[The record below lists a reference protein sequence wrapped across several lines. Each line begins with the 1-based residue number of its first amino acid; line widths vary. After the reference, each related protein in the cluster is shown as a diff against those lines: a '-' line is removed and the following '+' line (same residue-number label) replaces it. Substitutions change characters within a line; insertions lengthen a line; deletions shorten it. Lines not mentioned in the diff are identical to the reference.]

1 MADFIIKV
9 SPETML
15 NQAERIKGSVNNIE
29 KLFASIDGRVYGSQ
43 TYWEGS
49 ASNTHITKYNKIHEN
64 CRDIIRRLSE
74 HPNDL
79 MKMAGLYQ
87 NTETQAKESAG
98 SLAGNILS

>member
-15 NQAERIKGSVNNIE
+15 KQAESIKGNVKNIE
-29 KLFASIDGRVYGSQ
+29 KLFTSIEERVFGSR

-49 ASNTHITKYNKIHEN
+49 ASNTHITRYNKIQEN

-74 HPNDL
+74 HPEDL
-79 MKMAGLYQ
+79 LKMAGLYQ
-87 NTETQAKESAG
+87 ETETQAKESAE